1 MSFELPLYFYNGV
14 LLDTVGFILGV
25 CLFLPLLLLNYWI
38 ISEIEELR
46 NNESDGD
53 KDTSGSFQVPKD
65 EKNPKNLKKFQSK
78 EIKDDVYNEALRMMD
93 KAQVDSLRI
102 LKEAQIKAQDLLDNT
117 YTVSKENREKL
128 RENVRKIYEKQS
140 QVLGE
145 LSEELL
151 ESYKAVVEEG
161 KKENIRTLYEI
172 TEAMKQE
179 AIKGVDELKNVV
191 KKETIGAQD
200 ALEEKI
206 AREYAKVDDEIKE
219 YKKKK
224 VNSLNKKVYE
234 LLSNIYTEVIGQ
246 DLDQVKHEKLIIEL
260 LEKELSKSGLK
271 NNS

>member
-1 MSFELPLYFYNGV
+1 
-14 LLDTVGFILGV
+14 
-25 CLFLPLLLLNYWI
+25 
-38 ISEIEELR
+38 
-46 NNESDGD
+46 
-53 KDTSGSFQVPKD
+53 
-65 EKNPKNLKKFQSK
+65 
-78 EIKDDVYNEALRMMD
+78 
-93 KAQVDSLRI
+93 
-102 LKEAQIKAQDLLDNT
+102 
-117 YTVSKENREKL
+117 
-128 RENVRKIYEKQS
+128 
-140 QVLGE
+140 
-145 LSEELL
+145 
-151 ESYKAVVEEG
+151 
-161 KKENIRTLYEI
+161 
-172 TEAMKQE
+172 MKQE